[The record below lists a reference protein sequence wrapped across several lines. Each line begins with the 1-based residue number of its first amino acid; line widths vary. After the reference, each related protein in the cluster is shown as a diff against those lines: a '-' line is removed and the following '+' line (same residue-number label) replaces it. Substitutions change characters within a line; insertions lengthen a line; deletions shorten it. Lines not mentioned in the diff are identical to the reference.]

1 MKKSILFLS
10 LLIPFMLHGQA
21 KVGTSAAPFLGIDVG
36 AVGIALGGSQV
47 ARAQDASTIYWNP
60 GATAQLKQ
68 NHMQFTTSNWLVG
81 SKFQYAAGVMHIS
94 SVDAIGLSF
103 TILDYG
109 REEITDVNNQSGTG
123 QYWDAS
129 DMAVSLNYSRMLTD
143 RFSIGGTGK
152 YIQQKIWHESATSI
166 ALDVGI
172 LFRTQMKGL
181 QIGMSISNFGANM
194 FLDGADLLTR
204 IDIDPDNTGN
214 NETLVAKLKVDD
226 YPLPLLFRLGVAY
239 DLSLG
244 SSTKVSLLADALVP
258 SDNVEV
264 VNTGLELSVF
274 DKVFVRTG
282 LKNIGN
288 ESSLIQYSAGGGLKL
303 PMNQML
309 MSFDYSV
316 QSYEYFGLIHTYGI
330 EFLF

>member
-1 MKKSILFLS
+1 MKTKLIILV
-10 LLIPFMLHGQA
+10 LLPLLAFGQA

-60 GATAQLKQ
+60 GATAQLQ
-68 NHMQFTTSNWLVG
+68 RNHIQFTSSNWFVG
-81 SKFQYAAGVMHIS
+81 SKFQYAAAVLKVTPS
-94 SVDAIGLSF
+94 DALGLSF

-109 REEITDVNNQSGTG
+109 QEEITDVYNQNGTG

-129 DMAVSLNYSRMLTD
+129 DLAVSLNYSRMLTD

-152 YIQQKIWHESATSI
+152 YISQKIWHESAS
-166 ALDVGI
+166 ALAVDVGL
-172 LFRTQMKGL
+172 LFRTQMDGL
-181 QIGMSISNFGANM
+181 QIGMSISNFGSNM

-226 YPLPLLFRLGVAY
+226 FPLPLLFRLGVSYTMAI
-239 DLSLG
+239 G
-244 SSTKVSLLADALVP
+244 STMDVMLLADALVP

-264 VNTGLELSVF
+264 INTGIELSVF
-274 DKVFVRTG
+274 DKFFLRTG
-282 LKNIGN
+282 LKNLGN
-288 ESSLIQYSAGGGLKL
+288 ESSLINFSAGGGLKL
-303 PMNQML
+303 ML
-309 MSFDYSV
+309 NNTAMSFDYSM
-316 QSYEYFGLIHTYGI
+316 QEYEYFGLIHTYGL
-330 EFLF
+330 EFSF